1 MKLRHFITSVYVE
14 ELESHNHIQ
23 DNMHIQRCEKIVRFH
38 LKLVPRLNASHCLLA
53 PAEPISKGIWFC
65 LFCVCVILFFF
76 LTPGP
81 QENLYFFFFNL
92 LALRE
97 ISVKLIA
104 EYE

>member
-1 MKLRHFITSVYVE
+1 VKLRHFITSVYVE

-76 LTPGP
+76 
-81 QENLYFFFFNL
+81 FFNSWPSRHFIL
-92 LALRE
+92 TQFPFLATVL
-97 ISVKLIA
+97 A
-104 EYE
+104 F